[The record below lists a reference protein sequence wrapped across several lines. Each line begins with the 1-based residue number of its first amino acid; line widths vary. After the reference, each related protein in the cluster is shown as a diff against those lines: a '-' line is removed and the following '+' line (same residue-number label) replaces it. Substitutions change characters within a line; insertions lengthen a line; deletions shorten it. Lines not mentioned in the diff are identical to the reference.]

1 MTRLG
6 ASHATAILQ
15 RASAGGQFTGVIP
28 TTAESTTHNGA
39 VYEFAVDDV
48 GGLFFWESSEPIIV
62 DQVNIDLGANGTV
75 TINLV
80 NLDANNLPVVGESWQ
95 LFTQAGARYV
105 ALNETNFK
113 YVVLPKQA
121 IQIISSGSAS
131 AKIAQVLGMIER
143 SYTH

>member
-1 MTRLG
+1 MARLG
-6 ASHATAILQ
+6 ASHSTAIIQ
-15 RASAGGQFTGVIP
+15 RASAAGQFTGVIP
-28 TTAESTTHNGA
+28 TTAQSTTHNGS
-39 VYEFAVDDV
+39 VYEFAVDTV
-48 GGLFFWESSEPIIV
+48 GGLFFWETSEPMII

-80 NLDANNLPVVGESWQ
+80 NLDGSNLPVAGESWQ

-131 AKIAQVLGMIER
+131 AKIAQILGMIER
-143 SYTH
+143 AYTH